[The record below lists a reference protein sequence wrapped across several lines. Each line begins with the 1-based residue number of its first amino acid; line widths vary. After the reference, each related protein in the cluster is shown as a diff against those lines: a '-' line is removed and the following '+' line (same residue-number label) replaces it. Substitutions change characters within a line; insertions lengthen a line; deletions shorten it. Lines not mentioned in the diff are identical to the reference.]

1 MITLNV
7 TYYCKPGQR
16 DSFIEALKR
25 LEIRKKS
32 RAEAGNI
39 TYDYF
44 TSLHDANRLFLLEQW
59 RDDVALTNHSVMPHF
74 EALGSIKK
82 NYVDETSI
90 EKYYT
95 DQ

>member
-25 LEIRKKS
+25 LEVRKKS

-44 TSLHDANRLFLLEQW
+44 ASLHDANRLFLLEQW
-59 RDDVALTNHSVMPHF
+59 RDDTALTNHSVTPHF

-82 NYVDETSI
+82 SYVDETAI